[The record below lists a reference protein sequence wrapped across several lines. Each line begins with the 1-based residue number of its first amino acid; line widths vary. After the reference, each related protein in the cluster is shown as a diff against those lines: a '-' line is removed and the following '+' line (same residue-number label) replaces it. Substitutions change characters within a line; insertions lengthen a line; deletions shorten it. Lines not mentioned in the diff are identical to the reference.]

1 MSRQNGRELPGS
13 QTIELL
19 GEPRD
24 IIEGYTYEESQADV
38 IPLEGRA
45 GSLHARLFEKEVWM
59 KDANCRGTKTS
70 LFYPERGESNKQ
82 AKNVCEECVVSIE
95 CSEYSFYEKFGTWA
109 GRSEQERRSLR
120 KESSATDESTSQEIY

>member
-1 MSRQNGRELPGS
+1 MSRKNERELQGS
-13 QTIELL
+13 QTIDFLSELGDSDYDYGL
-19 GEPRD
+19 DEP
-24 IIEGYTYEESQADV
+24 QADV

-70 LFYPERGESNKQ
+70 LFYPERGESSKQ
-82 AKNVCEECVVSIE
+82 AKNVCEECVVTIE

-120 KESSATDESTSQEIY
+120 KESKDTDEPTSQEIY

>member
-1 MSRQNGRELPGS
+1 MSRENERELPSS
-13 QTIELL
+13 QTIDFLSEL
-19 GEPRD
+19 GDSNYDYGFDEP
-24 IIEGYTYEESQADV
+24 QADV

-70 LFYPERGESNKQ
+70 LFYPERGESSKQ
-82 AKNVCEECVVSIE
+82 AKNVCEECVVTIE

-120 KESSATDESTSQEIY
+120 KESKGTDESTSQEIY

>member
-1 MSRQNGRELPGS
+1 MSRQNGREFPGS

-70 LFYPERGESNKQ
+70 LFYPERGESSKQ
-82 AKNVCEECVVSIE
+82 AKNVCEECVVTIE

-120 KESSATDESTSQEIY
+120 KEAKGTDESTSQEIY

>member
-1 MSRQNGRELPGS
+1 MSRKNERELQGS
-13 QTIELL
+13 QTIDFLSELRDSNYDY
-19 GEPRD
+19 GFDEP
-24 IIEGYTYEESQADV
+24 QADV

-70 LFYPERGESNKQ
+70 LFYPERGESSKQ
-82 AKNVCEECVVSIE
+82 AKNVCEECVVTIE

-120 KESSATDESTSQEIY
+120 KESKDTDEPTSQEIH